1 MNFQEGEYVD
11 IHVYRARVVRHVGDD
26 LVVMYHG
33 RERRIPL
40 VPIDDDAANVVRVA
54 RVAPAASGATGTA
67 CCGSPPTSP
76 TDSRPTSPRS
86 SLVYADEAQREE
98 AERLRKELAQVL
110 RAGERDRLAAQVKR
124 VREELIAEETRLLDA
139 RALVNP
145 QKKRL
150 LDDAARRL
158 RVLADSIDEGAGR

>member
-54 RVAPAASGATGTA
+54 RVLDDVPAL
-67 CCGSPPTSP
+67 P
-76 TDSRPTSPRS
+76 
-86 SLVYADEAQREE
+86 DEM
-98 AERLRKELAQVL
+98 
-110 RAGERDRLAAQVKR
+110 DDLAAQVKR
-124 VREELIAEETRLLDA
+124 VREELIAEEARLLDA

>member
-40 VPIDDDAANVVRVA
+40 VPIDDDAANVVRVT
-54 RVAPAASGATGTA
+54 RVLDDVPAL
-67 CCGSPPTSP
+67 P
-76 TDSRPTSPRS
+76 
-86 SLVYADEAQREE
+86 DEM
-98 AERLRKELAQVL
+98 
-110 RAGERDRLAAQVKR
+110 DDLAAQVKR
-124 VREELIAEETRLLDA
+124 VREELIAEEARLLDA